1 MLARGEQHH
10 SSAVARVIMATREGT
25 HQQQRRAHILVQE
38 GVDLAGA
45 QVVQPAMS
53 AARVIDDEN
62 VERSECFY
70 RGVDDSLGGFRVSE
84 VRLEKRHGEL
94 ASYRLCSSR
103 VSAPPLRDVVRRP
116 AVDEN
121 CASGVQQTTRDGI
134 ANPSSTADAGDKSV
148 ATGEAQENDPTPRRG
163 LETREPGSRGR
174 APTSGLGTEPGSV
187 FEPGSRVS
195 AAVSSAR
202 SAGAA
207 GDGVTAAIEDVG
219 PAEILERV
227 APNVDGPAE
236 RPHCVQ
242 EPGNGSVQ
250 LIGEGSVGHQRG
262 LRVVEERAEP
272 GPDAGA
278 GVVARSEDVVT
289 EGDAVAQR
297 VSECPSPS
305 APEPDSAEPNQIR
318 EFLGGRYRSKLA
330 DRV

>member
-38 GVDLAGA
+38 RVDLARA

-62 VERSECFY
+62 VERPERFY

-94 ASYRLCSSR
+94 AGYRLCSSR
-103 VSAPPLRDVVRRP
+103 VGAPPLRGVVRRP

-121 CASGVQQTTRDGI
+121 RAPGVQQTTRDGI
-134 ANPSSTADAGDKSV
+134 ANPSPTADAGDKSV
-148 ATGEAQENDPTPRRG
+148 ATGETQENDPTPQRG

-174 APTSGLGTEPGSV
+174 APTPGLGTEPGSV

-207 GDGVTAAIEDVG
+207 GDGVTAAIEARRQAKRG
-219 PAEILERV
+219 RM
-227 APNVDGPAE
+227 AP
-236 RPHCVQ
+236 Q
-242 EPGNGSVQ
+242 
-250 LIGEGSVGHQRG
+250 
-262 LRVVEERAEP
+262 
-272 GPDAGA
+272 
-278 GVVARSEDVVT
+278 
-289 EGDAVAQR
+289 
-297 VSECPSPS
+297 
-305 APEPDSAEPNQIR
+305 
-318 EFLGGRYRSKLA
+318 
-330 DRV
+330 